1 MSVSYGSAQQI
12 PPGIWAKAGR
22 DSDGNWHIL
31 VSENPNNIQ
40 DSSSTGHDHYY
51 QKNGSWYVQI
61 RTQPGSVPVSDARGH
76 VLEPNMQFST
86 VPSEYLDNLFRQLVE
101 S

>member
-1 MSVSYGSAQQI
+1 MSARYGSAQHI
-12 PPGIWAKAGR
+12 PPGLWAKAGR

-31 VSENPNNIQ
+31 VSENPNNIH
-40 DSSSTGHDHYY
+40 DSGSTGHDHYY
-51 QKNGSWYVQI
+51 KKNGKWHVQI

-76 VLEPNMQFST
+76 VLEHTLRFDS
-86 VPSEYLDNLFRQLVE
+86 VPAEYLDDLFRQLVE